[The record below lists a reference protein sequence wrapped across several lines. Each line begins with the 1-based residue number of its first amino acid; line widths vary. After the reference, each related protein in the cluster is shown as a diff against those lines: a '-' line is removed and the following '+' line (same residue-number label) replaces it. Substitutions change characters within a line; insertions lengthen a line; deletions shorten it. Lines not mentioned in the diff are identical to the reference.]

1 MVVICRGESTWLSDF
16 CSEILNSLRAEEA
29 EESKQLAGLDLR
41 AGLADNWSGWVGV
54 IKEISELEREWLK
67 KWGSDLAAETN
78 C

>member
-41 AGLADNWSGWVGV
+41 AGLADNWSG
-54 IKEISELEREWLK
+54 
-67 KWGSDLAAETN
+67 
-78 C
+78 